1 MSVAYLTNE
10 WGNFPHRSREIPP
23 ITKGGST
30 AIALIVH
37 VCGERRFKLVGVSIA
52 SMIGESNVL
61 RVAVFS
67 IVVALAAGQNTA
79 LLCSVWCDPPEEAA
93 GATTCRHEDQTGR
106 SVNANDCQKVTVAAI
121 AFVGEHV
128 RRGVSIPN
136 TAKSAVHIASFA
148 FTTPVSE
155 HRGGREPGAQM
166 PLEARF
172 LVLPLRI

>member
-1 MSVAYLTNE
+1 M
-10 WGNFPHRSREIPP
+10 
-23 ITKGGST
+23 
-30 AIALIVH
+30 IA
-37 VCGERRFKLVGVSIA
+37 
-52 SMIGESNVL
+52 ESNVL

-93 GATTCRHEDQTGR
+93 GATTCRHEDQTGP
-106 SVNANDCQKVTVAAI
+106 SVNANDCQKVTVVAI

-136 TAKSAVHIASFA
+136 TAKGAVHIASFA
-148 FTTPVSE
+148 LTTPVSE
-155 HRGGREPGAQM
+155 HRGGREPGAHR
-166 PLEARF
+166 PLEARS